1 MAALRTAKT
10 VLAVEKDTSEG
21 ATGATLAT
29 ADAIKITDVTIN
41 QVSDAVDKAAIDG
54 KFGAKGFIPSMTR
67 YEATFTV
74 EAIASG
80 TVGDPPAYSDLLEA
94 CGLAMNDGAST
105 VVYTPETNLET
116 AETATIGIY
125 IDDGLFFKMIKAR
138 GSFTLNV
145 TSGSVPTYNFTF
157 IGQYVGPTAT
167 TNLTPT
173 YSTENPLIA
182 NSTNTT
188 PFTIHTHNGALQ
200 SFTFEQNNNLYY
212 SELAGGSKQVRIT
225 ERDSGGSCVFES
237 VAIGTKNFHSIANSQ
252 ATGNLTWTHGQA
264 AGSKIVFL
272 ASYTQLE
279 TISQED
285 SEGYQMFNVGY
296 RALPSSGN
304 DEFTLTYQ

>member
-10 VLAVEKDTSEG
+10 VLAVEKDTSDG
-21 ATGATLAT
+21 SGATLVA

-41 QVSDAVDKAAIDG
+41 QVSDAVDKSAIDG
-54 KFGAKGFIPSMTR
+54 KFGAKPFIQSNTR
-67 YEATFTV
+67 YEASFSV

-80 TVGDPPAYSDLLEA
+80 TAGDPPAYSDLLEA
-94 CGLAMNDGAST
+94 CGLAMDDGAST

-125 IDDGLFFKMIKAR
+125 IDDGLFFKMIKSR

-167 TNLTPT
+167 TNLSPT

-188 PFTIHTHNGALQ
+188 PFTIHSHSGALQ

-212 SELAGGSKQVRIT
+212 SELVGGSKQVRIT

-237 VAIGTKNFHSIANSQ
+237 VAIGTKNFHSIVDSQ
-252 ATGNLTWTHGQA
+252 ATGNLTWTHGQTS
-264 AGSKIVFL
+264 GSKIVFL

-279 TISQED
+279 TIGQED